1 MSYHGLVLAHLR
13 AAELELARQVFDNMP
28 EKDVVSWTA
37 MVSGYSHAKRS
48 REALELFWKMRD
60 VGVRPDEVTIVSVI
74 SACTNLGDLET
85 GINVHSYIDENGFG
99 WMVSLCNALID
110 MYAKCG
116 CISRAWQVFN
126 NMSRKSL
133 ITWNSMIVACANHG
147 YVEDACGLFSLYV
160 EFRGCTR

>member
-99 WMVSLCNALID
+99 
-110 MYAKCG
+110 
-116 CISRAWQVFN
+116 
-126 NMSRKSL
+126 
-133 ITWNSMIVACANHG
+133 
-147 YVEDACGLFSLYV
+147 
-160 EFRGCTR
+160 